1 MFQCFLRMGQLER
14 GAAYLENALD
24 KDIDED
30 GREKCLESLM
40 YLEATAGR
48 YDRALDW
55 ISERSGSAD
64 LTRRCCGDWEREAE
78 RMEEVLDIWLRFR
91 ENPGEEIL
99 EKCTQ
104 AAALADSAYAD
115 DEADPEGRA
124 LACQNAGE
132 AYCRLG
138 QYGTAIGYLKNAWE
152 LACRCKKYGY
162 YRSLTR
168 KLMETNYWLGDLK
181 EAGAFGDLYRK
192 RLESDYEECDDL
204 GLSIEELMT
213 RPNME
218 SRQTLY
224 NLFCWAYY
232 TGRGDQARRYIGLME
247 QRDMCW
253 WCDEDGCT
261 EFWEARGLLAML
273 DGSVEEALAAFRT
286 ANQVIW
292 LGINKDACA
301 AIARLAKESKET

>member
-1 MFQCFLRMGQLER
+1 MKKSARMLAAAMAAVMMLTACGSRSAGSTTAAPAGDSKAAETQAEAGTEAKES
-14 GAAYLENALD
+14 GAAEGEKAGADGVLKVALILPGK
-24 KDIDED
+24 KDDVSFN
-30 GREKCLESLM
+30 LSL
-40 YLEATAGR
+40 
-48 YDRALDW
+48 
-55 ISERSGSAD
+55 IH
-64 LTRRCCGDWEREAE
+64 
-78 RMEEVLDIWLRFR
+78 I
-91 ENPGEEIL
+91 
-99 EKCTQ
+99 
-104 AAALADSAYAD
+104 
-115 DEADPEGRA
+115 
-124 LACQNAGE
+124 
-132 AYCRLG
+132 YCRLG

-286 ANQVIW
+286 ANRVIW
-292 LGINKDACA
+292 LRCV
-301 AIARLAKESKET
+301 

>member
-1 MFQCFLRMGQLER
+1 
-14 GAAYLENALD
+14 
-24 KDIDED
+24 
-30 GREKCLESLM
+30 
-40 YLEATAGR
+40 
-48 YDRALDW
+48 
-55 ISERSGSAD
+55 
-64 LTRRCCGDWEREAE
+64 
-78 RMEEVLDIWLRFR
+78 
-91 ENPGEEIL
+91 
-99 EKCTQ
+99 
-104 AAALADSAYAD
+104 
-115 DEADPEGRA
+115 
-124 LACQNAGE
+124 
-132 AYCRLG
+132 
-138 QYGTAIGYLKNAWE
+138 
-152 LACRCKKYGY
+152 
-162 YRSLTR
+162 
-168 KLMETNYWLGDLK
+168 METNYWLGDLK

-204 GLSIEELMT
+204 GLSVEELMT

-286 ANQVIW
+286 ANRVIW